1 MTENP
6 IDRIVSII
14 DQAEPVGAFQA
25 GTETGTEGVEADSAN
40 EPEAPADDE
49 DTGSDDAGPKD
60 WGFDI
65 DRMNREWAFVLM
77 GSKAVVVREQDV
89 GPIEDRVRV
98 VGLDGFSAKFM
109 NKPTQMPAADGKIK
123 TVTWAYRWLRHSK
136 RRSYDGIE
144 FFPNPD
150 GATSTPAYLNLYR
163 GFSVAPAPKPNGW
176 AILRDHML
184 NNICHGDQELFTWLF
199 AWFAHMIQKP
209 RERTG
214 TALVFRGRMGAGKSR
229 LGEIMGS
236 LIASHYF
243 LVSDPRYVVGNF
255 NAHMASCLLL
265 QADEA
270 VWAGDKAAEGRLKDL
285 ITAEI
290 QMIEQKSI
298 DPIRLKNYVRI
309 IMTSNEDWVVP
320 AGKDER
326 RFAVLDVHPRCAQNH
341 EYFADMKAEI
351 ENGGREALL
360 HDLLAFDL
368 TKVNLRKIPMTK
380 ALLEQKFRSLD
391 TVESWW
397 LERLFD
403 GSTKRGGS
411 EWVAEVPVD
420 ALFDDYIAVSEKIG
434 VKRKSE
440 KTSFGMKMMKL
451 VPGLTKIRPFVT
463 DEEMNRSRQW
473 CYSLP
478 PLQACRDAF
487 EQAVGQ
493 HIGWN
498 DGENLAAEGD
508 RYGGV

>member
-1 MTENP
+1 MSENP

-25 GTETGTEGVEADSAN
+25 GTETGTEGIDSLSEN
-40 EPEAPADDE
+40 EPEAD
-49 DTGSDDAGPKD
+49 SDDVGAKE

-109 NKPTQMPAADGKIK
+109 NRPTQITGGDGKIK
-123 TVTWAYRWLRHSK
+123 TVTWAFRWLRHAK
-136 RRSYDGIE
+136 RRSFDGIE

-150 GATSTPAYLNLYR
+150 GAPSTPGYLNLFR
-163 GFSVAPAPKPNGW
+163 GFSVKPEPKPNGW
-176 AILRDHML
+176 AVLRDHMFT
-184 NNICHGDQELFTWLF
+184 NICHGDQELFDWLF
-199 AWFAHMIQKP
+199 GWFAHLLQRP
-209 RERTG
+209 RERVG
-214 TALVFRGRMGAGKSR
+214 TAIVFRGRMGAGKSIV
-229 LGEIMGS
+229 GEIMGS

-243 LVSDPRYVVGNF
+243 LVGDARYITGNF

-265 QADEA
+265 QAEEA

-285 ITAEI
+285 VTAEI

-298 DPIRLKNYVRI
+298 DPIRLKNFVRL

-341 EYFADMKAEI
+341 EYFAEMRAEI
-351 ENGGREALL
+351 EDGGREALL
-360 HDLLAFDL
+360 HDLLTFDL
-368 TKVNLRKIPMTK
+368 SKVNLRKIPMTK

-391 TVESWW
+391 TVEAWW
-397 LERLFD
+397 LERLID
-403 GSTKRGGS
+403 GSTRRGGS
-411 EWVAEVPVD
+411 EWSDEVPID

-440 KTSFGMKMMKL
+440 KTSFGIKMVKL
-451 VPGLTKIRPFVT
+451 VPGLAKVRPWMNT
-463 DEEMNRSRQW
+463 EEGGRARQW
-473 CYSLP
+473 SYSLP
-478 PLQACRDAF
+478 PLARCRQAF
-487 EQAVGQ
+487 EQAVSQQIEWG
-493 HIGWN
+493 
-498 DGENLAAEGD
+498 DSEDMPSEGD
-508 RYGGV
+508 RHGGV

>member
-1 MTENP
+1 MSENP

-25 GTETGTEGVEADSAN
+25 GTETGTEGVEANSAN
-40 EPEAPADDE
+40 EPEAPADD
-49 DTGSDDAGPKD
+49 DGGTDDVGPKD

-98 VGLDGFSAKFM
+98 VGLDGFRALFM
-109 NKPTQMPAADGKIK
+109 NKPTQILNIADGKIK
-123 TVTWAYRWLRHSK
+123 TVTWGDRWLRHSK
-136 RRSYDGIE
+136 RRSFNGIE

-150 GATSTPAYLNLYR
+150 GAESTPGYLNLYR
-163 GFSVAPAPKPNGW
+163 GFSVTPAPKPNGW
-176 AILRDHML
+176 GVLRDHML
-184 NNICHGDQELFTWLF
+184 TNICHGDKELFDWLF
-199 AWFAHMIQKP
+199 GWFAHLLQRP
-209 RERTG
+209 RERVG
-214 TALVFRGRMGAGKSR
+214 TALVFRGRMGAGKSIV
-229 LGEIMGS
+229 GEIMGS

-243 LVSDPRYVVGNF
+243 LVGDARYITGNF

-265 QADEA
+265 QAEEA

-285 ITAEI
+285 VTAEI

-298 DPIRLKNYVRI
+298 DPIRLKNFVRL

-341 EYFADMKAEI
+341 EYFAEMRAEI

-360 HDLLAFDL
+360 HDLMTFDL
-368 TKVNLRKIPMTK
+368 SKVNLRKIPMTK

-391 TVESWW
+391 TVEAWW
-397 LERLFD
+397 LERLID
-403 GSTKRGGS
+403 GTTRRGGS
-411 EWVAEVPVD
+411 EWGAEVPID

-451 VPGLTKIRPFVT
+451 VPGLAKVRPWIT
-463 DEEMNRSRQW
+463 DEDMKRARQW
-473 CYSLP
+473 CYALP
-478 PLQACRDAF
+478 QLHKCRDAF

-493 HIGWN
+493 KIEWN
-498 DGENLAAEGD
+498 EGD
-508 RYGGV
+508 DHAPERDRHEGV